1 MPFGDPPAYSTPRTL
16 GLAVASWLASLG
28 HFALGAAEYSRVG
41 RFAGLWEMMLAA
53 LLLVYAVLTIIRYAE
68 ARDALSDPR
77 PRTPMY
83 STPHQQMTF
92 GLGLLLNSLSVLV
105 SLGWAVRG
113 ELSVWH
119 ALNILPGLAGVW
131 LALKSRPQPDEG
143 L

>member
-28 HFALGAAEYSRVG
+28 HFALGAAEYARIG
-41 RFAGLWEMMLAA
+41 RFTGLWEMILAG
-53 LLLVYAVLTIIRYAE
+53 LLVYAVLTVIRYAE
-68 ARDALSDPR
+68 ARDALGDPN

-83 STPHQQMTF
+83 GTPHEWMTF
-92 GLGLLLNSLSVLV
+92 WLGLSLNALAVLV
-105 SLGWAVRG
+105 SLGWALRG

-119 ALNILPGLAGVW
+119 ALNILPGLGGVW
-131 LALKSRPQPDEG
+131 LALRSRPQHGEE